1 MKLLLK
7 IEGLGPINLEIY
19 LLFIY
24 LIIKY
29 SKKEEANTLIIIT
42 RPEIQSMINNFRD
55 SYIWTGEK

>member
-1 MKLLLK
+1 MKLLLR

-42 RPEIQSMINNFRD
+42 PVPKFNR
-55 SYIWTGEK
+55 